1 LSNQFKIQI
10 SFRLYDIETQYYALA
25 LINVI
30 MSKSNQNIRQSLVV
44 AMSNQSVITR
54 LRELVQSIVS
64 NVNHQYLL

>member
-1 LSNQFKIQI
+1 LSNQCKIQI